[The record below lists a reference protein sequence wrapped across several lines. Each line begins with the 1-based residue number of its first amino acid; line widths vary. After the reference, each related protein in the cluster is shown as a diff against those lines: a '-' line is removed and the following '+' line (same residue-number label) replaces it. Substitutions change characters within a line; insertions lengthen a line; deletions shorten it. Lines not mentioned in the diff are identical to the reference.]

1 MTMVPC
7 AEVLGARDKVAI
19 LAESI
24 TMGAPAALRG
34 TVAPRERQE
43 VVKHGSSSV
52 CACVPGGRSETFHI
66 VPRRTS
72 SAVAVEGI
80 CALPLPKFSIGWAS
94 GPVRR
99 GTGGAPLPSAGVLIG

>member
-24 TMGAPAALRG
+24 TMGAPVALRR

-72 SAVAVEGI
+72 AAGSGVGI
-80 CALPLPKFSIGWAS
+80 LALPRANFSIRAGS
-94 GPVRR
+94 GRVR
-99 GTGGAPLPSAGVLIG
+99 GGAWRA